1 MNVRHIGGE
10 MAGWSDPAPAGG
22 PSYAHLVD
30 GLRPLLPAGTRVLIA
45 GPHDPALFGALPAD
59 AEVTWL
65 LRTEP
70 DPGALSGRAVT
81 VLCGSL
87 AKLTDTDHYDVVIAL
102 DGVERL
108 CSVEGPQYDWAEAL
122 QALRRV
128 LRPGGALLLA
138 VENELGVHR
147 LVDRT
152 AVTFAHTDADW
163 RPVGE
168 YGTKP
173 GTPARLR
180 QHLTEESL
188 TVSWLATAWPLPSAP
203 TLVVDEPTL
212 RDGPAGALAAAASAA
227 VGTAYAAR
235 PVLSDPR
242 RLAATAIRGGLGPEL
257 APAWVVLAFRGPAAP
272 VTAPAVVLGD
282 GPMPEVPPGR
292 LLEELLIG
300 ACLRHDLPAL
310 RSLLA
315 GWVAEQPAATADNVL
330 VDGDTYAVFDPARPA
345 VDPATAI
352 RRFAETLLAGG
363 YDQPWP
369 AAGDT
374 ASLTTVLLAAAGLSS
389 PAVVPVDD
397 APVPAPDSLREH
409 EERVRRLEEQLADA
423 AVRIRHVESELVKR
437 DGELRKARL
446 QIDMFSGKVAYRVTR
461 LGARAAR
468 AVRRN
473 LKNR

>member
-1 MNVRHIGGE
+1 MSLRHIGGE
-10 MAGWSDPAPAGG
+10 MAGWSDTTPAGG
-22 PSYAHLVD
+22 PSYGHLLD
-30 GLRPLLPAGTRVLIA
+30 TLHPLLPEGARVLVA
-45 GPHDPALFGALPAD
+45 GPHDPSLLTVLPPD
-59 AEVTWL
+59 AEVTCL
-65 LRTEP
+65 VRAES
-70 DPGALSGRAVT
+70 DADALNRRVAT

-87 AKLTDTDHYDVVIAL
+87 SKLTETDHYDVVIAL
-102 DGVERL
+102 DGVDRL

-173 GTPARLR
+173 GSPARLR
-180 QHLTEESL
+180 QHLAADGL
-188 TVSWLATAWPLPSAP
+188 TVAWLAAAWPLPSAP
-203 TLVVDEPTL
+203 GLIVDEPTL
-212 RDGPAGALAAAASAA
+212 RDGPAGALAAAASAVTGA
-227 VGTAYAAR
+227 AYADR

-242 RLAATAIRGGLGPEL
+242 RLAATAIRGGLGPEF
-257 APAWVVLAFRGPAAP
+257 APAWVVLAFRGPPARVTPPAA
-272 VTAPAVVLGD
+272 VLGA
-282 GPMPEVPPGR
+282 GPMPPMPPGR

-310 RSLLA
+310 RCLLSA
-315 GWVAEQPAATADNVL
+315 WVAEQPAAAADNVL
-330 VDGDTYAVFDPARPA
+330 VDGDTFAVFDAARPLVEPA
-345 VDPATAI
+345 VAI

-369 AAGDT
+369 AARDT
-374 ASLTTVLLAAAGLSS
+374 AALTAVLLAAAGLS
-389 PAVVPVDD
+389 PAADVPELL
-397 APVPAPDSLREH
+397 PPAPDWLREH

-423 AVRIRHVESELVKR
+423 GERIRHVESELVKR
-437 DGELRKARL
+437 DGELRRAQL
-446 QIDMFSGKVAYRVTR
+446 QIDMFSGTVGYRITK

-473 LKNR
+473 LKKR

>member
-1 MNVRHIGGE
+1 MTLRHIGGE
-10 MAGWSDPAPAGG
+10 MAGWSDVAPAGG
-22 PSYAHLVD
+22 PSYRHLVD
-30 GLRPLLPAGTRVLIA
+30 GLRPLLPAGTRVLVA
-45 GPHDPALFGALPAD
+45 GPHDPALIAAIPAD

-65 LRTEP
+65 VRAEP
-70 DPGALSGRAVT
+70 DAGAAIGRDVT

-102 DGVERL
+102 DGVDRL

-122 QALRRV
+122 QALRRT

-138 VENELGVHR
+138 VDNELGVHR
-147 LVDRT
+147 LVERT
-152 AVTFAHTDADW
+152 AVTFAPTDADW

-168 YGTKP
+168 YGAKP
-173 GTPARLR
+173 GSPARLR
-180 QHLTEESL
+180 QHLTGENL

-212 RDGPAGALAAAASAA
+212 RDGPSGALSAAASAA
-227 VGTAYAAR
+227 AGTAYAGR

-242 RLAATAIRGGLGPEL
+242 RLAAAAIRGGLGPEL
-257 APAWVVLAFRGPAAP
+257 APAWVVLAFRGPATP
-272 VTAPAVVLGD
+272 VTAPAAVLGD
-282 GPMPEVPPGR
+282 GPMPEIPPGR

-315 GWVAEQPAATADNVL
+315 GWVAGQPTATADNVL
-330 VDGDTYAVFDPARPA
+330 VHGDSYAVFDPRRPA
-345 VDPATAI
+345 VEPATAI

-369 AAGDT
+369 HAGDT
-374 ASLTTVLLAAAGLSS
+374 EALTAVLLAAAGLSA
-389 PAVVPVDD
+389 PVPVDD
-397 APVPAPDSLREH
+397 VPPAAPDSLREH

-423 AVRIRHVESELVKR
+423 AARIRHVESELVKR